1 MNNTNIKDLVNLLLA
16 CEVNE
21 KSNKERTVKIMKVI
35 LKEDVKGKGKAGEI
49 IEVPDTYGRN
59 VIINKGLGVEAT
71 PANLN
76 SLKLKK
82 ANDKKVEQ
90 LKYEKALGMK
100 DKIER
105 FGELHMELATGKSGK
120 AFGSICNK
128 DIAESIKRNIELDI
142 DKKKILLD
150 KPIKEIGEHTVKI
163 KLHSNISADL
173 RLSVE

>member
-1 MNNTNIKDLVNLLLA
+1 
-16 CEVNE
+16 
-21 KSNKERTVKIMKVI
+21 MKVI
-35 LKEDVKGKGKAGEI
+35 LKTDVKGKGKAGEI

-82 ANDKKVEQ
+82 ANDEKVEQ
-90 LKYEKALGMK
+90 LKYEEAIEMK
-100 DKIER
+100 DKLES

-128 DIAESIKRNIELDI
+128 DIAESIKKHIELDI

-150 KPIKEIGEHTVKI
+150 KPIKETGEYTVKV
-163 KLHSNISADL
+163 KLHSKVMAM
-173 RLSVE
+173 LSLAIK